1 MQPVNP
7 TIHMTQVSMLPADA
21 SIAPGHFMQPQP
33 QQSKAAGPTAAAG
46 HHPCPQ
52 RQSSVGSHAVVTTE
66 VRTNAPEAPGG
77 AQAANYSN
85 PSMLST
91 DAPMIDY
98 GHHVT
103 VTVTYHSQTL
113 PARSHEQMSID
124 ACETLCTEGRSSR
137 PQVPPLPVAAHA
149 EARLPN
155 GDFLSSG
162 SLSDLRDLIAS
173 AAAEGDMTEVQDD
186 VQVPLVLPTTA
197 ASPRT
202 SDGLSSMILDVS
214 DCYVDCSYSCGC
226 CRRIVIGITPLNTL
240 V

>member
-1 MQPVNP
+1 
-7 TIHMTQVSMLPADA
+7 MLPAVA
-21 SIAPGHFMQPQP
+21 SAAASQFMQ
-33 QQSKAAGPTAAAG
+33 QQSQQSRKTGPTAAAG
-46 HHPCPQ
+46 RLPYPQ

-66 VRTNAPEAPGG
+66 VRTNAPAAPGG

-113 PARSHEQMSID
+113 SARSHEQMSID
-124 ACETLCTEGRSSR
+124 ARGTLCTEGRSSR
-137 PQVPPLPVAAHA
+137 PQVPPLSVVAHA

-162 SLSDLRDLIAS
+162 SLPDLQDLIAS
-173 AAAEGDMTEVQDD
+173 AAPKGDMTEVQDD

-202 SDGLSSMILDVS
+202 SDGLSSMILNSNVS
-214 DCYVDCSYSCGC
+214 NCYVSCSCSCTCCGC
-226 CRRIVIGITPLNTL
+226 IVINTTPLNII